1 MSDAKPVKCQKCGN
15 PIGYVTV
22 VARGIS
28 PFQQP
33 VPNVKI
39 VALCMDVLG
48 KKNRCGARL
57 LTCVVE
63 VVALAKIFSI
73 EQ

>member
-15 PIGYVTV
+15 PIGYVTA

-33 VPNVKI
+33 VPNVKKSGD
-39 VALCMDVLG
+39 LHGM
-48 KKNRCGARL
+48 
-57 LTCVVE
+57 
-63 VVALAKIFSI
+63 FSEKRI
-73 EQ
+73 DAESGY